1 MQPVTTIRFTPA
13 AALRPFLARRPTLS
27 RTRLHSSVVSSP
39 LYSSPFSTY
48 RPLLQGSKPR
58 SSDKPKDAPSSG
70 NPDFPSWSFEE
81 LGISK
86 NMKIVIYALV
96 GVLGTIETW
105 TWSRA
110 AYYWWNGRQS
120 DDSDDD
126 QGAEGAA

>member
-1 MQPVTTIRFTPA
+1 
-13 AALRPFLARRPTLS
+13 
-27 RTRLHSSVVSSP
+27 
-39 LYSSPFSTY
+39 
-48 RPLLQGSKPR
+48 
-58 SSDKPKDAPSSG
+58 
-70 NPDFPSWSFEE
+70 
-81 LGISK
+81 
-86 NMKIVIYALV
+86 MKIVIYALV